1 VLTLTNNAALV
12 ITSITDRPEVP
23 DGSGIRIAADVDD
36 MNSLELVVA
45 PTPTD
50 GDKVVEERGARVFL
64 EPNASTLLEDMVLD
78 ADVDDQGQAQ
88 FFLASQAEAQPNS
101 QPNGQ
106 PDGQPGDVPP
116 AP

>member
-1 VLTLTNNAALV
+1 MLTLTNNAALV

-64 EPNASTLLEDMVLD
+64 EPNASTLLDDMVLD

-88 FFLASQAEAQPNS
+88 FFLASQADVPAEGT
-101 QPNGQ
+101 PNGQ
-106 PDGQPGDVPP
+106 AGGP
-116 AP
+116 APTA

>member
-1 VLTLTNNAALV
+1 MLTLTNNAALV

-64 EPNASTLLEDMVLD
+64 EPNASTMLDDMVLD

-88 FFLASQAEAQPNS
+88 FFLASQADVQPD
-101 QPNGQ
+101 GQ
-106 PDGQPGDVPP
+106 PDGQGEAPP
-116 AP
+116 APPTA

>member
-1 VLTLTNNAALV
+1 MLTLTNNAALV

-36 MNSLELVVA
+36 LNSLELAVA

-64 EPNASTLLEDMVLD
+64 EPNASTMLDDMVLD

-88 FFLASQAEAQPNS
+88 FFLAAQADVQ
-101 QPNGQ
+101 G
-106 PDGQPGDVPP
+106 DGQDAVQGDGQGGAP
-116 AP
+116 ASS